1 MVWVLLA
8 LGLVIGVSA
17 LVLLIGSR
25 LPQRH
30 VVSRSAHFNVPPES
44 LWETVADFGAQ
55 PSWRTDLRRVE
66 RLPDREGR
74 PVWQEVDKRGQAL
87 TLETV
92 ESNPPR
98 RLVRRIADE
107 HLSFGGQWIIEIGEF
122 GEVTALTVTEDG
134 EVYNPVLRFISRFI
148 IGQTSTID
156 GYLKALGKK
165 LGVEVSITPG

>member
-1 MVWVLLA
+1 MVWVVLA

-17 LVLLIGSR
+17 LVLLVGSR

-30 VVSRSAHFNVPPES
+30 VVSRRAHFNVAAET
-44 LWETVADFGAQ
+44 LWEIVSDFRAQ

-66 RLPDREGR
+66 RLPDRAGR
-74 PVWQEVDKRGQAL
+74 AVWQEVDKRGQAL

-107 HLSFGGQWIIEIGEF
+107 HLSFGGQWITEIGEY
-122 GEVTALTVTEDG
+122 GEVTALTVTEHG
-134 EVYNPVLRFISRFI
+134 EIYNPVLRFMSRFI

-156 GYLKALGKK
+156 GYLKALGNK